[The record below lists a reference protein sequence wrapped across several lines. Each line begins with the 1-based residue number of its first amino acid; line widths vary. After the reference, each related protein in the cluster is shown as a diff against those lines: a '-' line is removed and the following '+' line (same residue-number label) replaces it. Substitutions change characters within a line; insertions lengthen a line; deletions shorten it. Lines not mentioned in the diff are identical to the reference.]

1 MAKKL
6 WKINAEQSSGVEVMH
21 YFNVGNKFKI
31 SYIKNNFAYSVLVT
45 QSCPTLWNPMD
56 CSTPSSSVHGV
67 LQARILEWVVIYLL
81 LFVQMP
87 EYYVIFL
94 LQLEHTYTHT
104 AIYTLNTNTF
114 LSSSLVSLRQL
125 AEFMQIIFSRKE
137 LLQNKILQLTA

>member
-1 MAKKL
+1 MAKNL
-6 WKINAEQSSGVEVMH
+6 WKINDEQNSGVEVMH

-31 SYIKNNFAYSVLVT
+31 SYIKNNFAYSVLIT

-94 LQLEHTYTHT
+94 LQLEHTYTRT

-114 LSSSLVSLRQL
+114 
-125 AEFMQIIFSRKE
+125 
-137 LLQNKILQLTA
+137 